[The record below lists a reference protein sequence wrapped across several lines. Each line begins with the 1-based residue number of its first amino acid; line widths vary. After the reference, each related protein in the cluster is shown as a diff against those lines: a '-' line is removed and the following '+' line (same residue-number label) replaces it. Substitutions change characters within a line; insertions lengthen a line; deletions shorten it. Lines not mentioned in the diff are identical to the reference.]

1 MKINQCNASTSKT
14 NDPPPISDNPLRILC
29 YVAVTIFIVEFVL
42 MVLLDYMPSIPHYQ
56 EAFIDA
62 FVLTMLVFPTLY
74 IFVVKPLTQNISMRE
89 RLEKENIRLVAD
101 LKKAIAQLQLSE
113 KKLKGYFDHA
123 TDSIFI
129 IDPDTD
135 RILDCNIVAY
145 EKLGYSKEEML
156 QLTVGDLNKK
166 VQLNERKKLFERQI
180 SGENI
185 CFETCHTRKDGSDFP
200 VEVTSAML
208 VDEGKKVL
216 QSIVRD
222 ISERREREEEREQL
236 IAELKNALDEIKT
249 LRGILPICS
258 FCKKIRNDKG
268 YWEQVEVY
276 ISKNSSAD
284 ISHSICPECLKK
296 EYPEFSQDV
305 LSKIST

>member
-1 MKINQCNASTSKT
+1 MKT
-14 NDPPPISDNPLRILC
+14 NGPSPISDNPVRILC
-29 YVAVTIFIVEFVL
+29 YIAVTIFIIEFFL
-42 MVLLDYMPSIPHYQ
+42 MVLLDYLPSIPHYQ

-74 IFVVKPLTQNISMRE
+74 ILVVKPLTQNIFKRE
-89 RLEKENIRLVAD
+89 RLEKKNIRLVGD
-101 LKKAIAQLQLSE
+101 LKKSIAQLQLSE
-113 KKLKGYFDHA
+113 KKLKNYFDHA

-135 RILDCNIVAY
+135 RILDCNIVARD
-145 EKLGYSKEEML
+145 KLGYSKEEVL
-156 QLTVGDLNKK
+156 HLTVGDLNQKM
-166 VQLNERKKLFERQI
+166 QLNERKKLFERQI

-185 CFETCHTRKDGSDFP
+185 CVETCHTRKDGTDFP
-200 VEVTSAML
+200 VEVTSSML
-208 VDEGKKVL
+208 TVENKKVL

-222 ISERREREEEREQL
+222 ISERKKREKEKERL
-236 IAELKNALDEIKT
+236 IARLKNALDEIKT

-258 FCKKIRNDKG
+258 FCKKIRNDEG
-268 YWEQVEVY
+268 YWEQVDVY
-276 ISKNSSAD
+276 IRNNSSAD

-305 LSKIST
+305 ISKISS

>member
-1 MKINQCNASTSKT
+1 
-14 NDPPPISDNPLRILC
+14 
-29 YVAVTIFIVEFVL
+29 